1 MSVVAAKVYN
11 NNIQMS
17 ADSILT
23 NGWEKD
29 PNTNFTKIISLND
42 MIVGSVGNADECSL
56 MWLYMENHQ
65 PLNAT
70 EREILNYFTEFGKWK
85 GDIANTR
92 DIKNSYLM
100 AFGGHLFQICGYL
113 VREIKDYY
121 AIGAGAPYALTALH
135 LGHDSEEAV
144 KVSCAMCCF
153 VCEPIVTYNQKKDN

>member
-42 MIVGSVGNADECSL
+42 MIVGSVGSADECSL

-70 EREILNYFTEFGKWK
+70 ERN
-85 GDIANTR
+85 
-92 DIKNSYLM
+92 
-100 AFGGHLFQICGYL
+100 
-113 VREIKDYY
+113 
-121 AIGAGAPYALTALH
+121 P
-135 LGHDSEEAV
+135 
-144 KVSCAMCCF
+144 
-153 VCEPIVTYNQKKDN
+153 

>member
-1 MSVVAAKVYN
+1 
-11 NNIQMS
+11 
-17 ADSILT
+17 
-23 NGWEKD
+23 
-29 PNTNFTKIISLND
+29 
-42 MIVGSVGNADECSL
+42 
-56 MWLYMENHQ
+56 MENHQ

-70 EREILNYFTEFGKWK
+70 EREILNYFAEFGKWK

>member
-1 MSVVAAKVYN
+1 MSVAAAKVYD

-42 MIVGSVGNADECSL
+42 MIVGSVGNADKCSL

-85 GDIANTR
+85 SDISGTR

-100 AFGGHLFQICGYL
+100 AFGGHLSRFVDTWLEKLKIIMLL
-113 VREIKDYY
+113 VL
-121 AIGAGAPYALTALH
+121 ALLM
-135 LGHDSEEAV
+135 L
-144 KVSCAMCCF
+144 
-153 VCEPIVTYNQKKDN
+153 

>member
-1 MSVVAAKVYN
+1 MSVVAAKVYD

-85 GDIANTR
+85 SDISGTR

-113 VREIKDYY
+113 VR
-121 AIGAGAPYALTALH
+121 
-135 LGHDSEEAV
+135 
-144 KVSCAMCCF
+144 
-153 VCEPIVTYNQKKDN
+153 